1 MYVSQ
6 NMKLGPQN
14 RLFNHILQLGLN
26 TPRPPTSPG
35 PIMGPTRLL
44 LPCPPFPVPH
54 RMPAG
59 GRSHER
65 ASQTC
70 ALFPACLHSYS
81 PNPSGGSRRPSTG
94 GRWRAAAQH
103 WRRGLAAAARSGQH
117 PAAKQAAD
125 QRRAVAA
132 GGPQPG
138 SGPSSA
144 RRHAWRWVPPWRS
157 AAGLGSSFFFPQRF

>member
-1 MYVSQ
+1 MAIY
-6 NMKLGPQN
+6 
-14 RLFNHILQLGLN
+14 
-26 TPRPPTSPG
+26 T
-35 PIMGPTRLL
+35 
-44 LPCPPFPVPH
+44 H
-54 RMPAG
+54 RTPAG

-70 ALFPACLHSYS
+70 ALFPACPHSYF

-132 GGPQPG
+132 GGLQPG
-138 SGPSSA
+138 SGPSNA
-144 RRHAWRWVPPWRS
+144 RRHARGVGCLPGRS
-157 AAGLGSSFFFPQRF
+157 AAGLGSSFFSLNDSEKKKGEQVDDEQCAILIRNYLLICDNCRAM